1 VCAVDESLLYEDDP
15 GQWTDLV
22 ALGVSAQIDAALG
35 SEKSLSKVL
44 QFAPQIAEQARNRAV
59 FAMFLALVAI
69 AAYIWIRFGNKDYG
83 FAVIVALVHDVIIT
97 LGLIGV
103 SHFVF
108 QTSIAKA
115 LLIEDFKVD
124 LPMVAAILT
133 VIGYSM
139 NDTIVV
145 FDRIRENRG
154 RAGSLNPNLINAS
167 INQTLSRT
175 ILTSL
180 TSFFVVFVLYVFGGR
195 GVHGFAVALMI
206 GIVTGTYSTIAIAS
220 TLVYQPRLLGRIFL
234 SIVCFGLLG
243 MVMLVTAD
251 STARLVLGGLVV
263 VGCGMTAL
271 RGERR
276 TAAAYAAARA

>member
-1 VCAVDESLLYEDDP
+1 MSVLDQV
-15 GQWTDLV
+15 
-22 ALGVSAQIDAALG
+22 DAALG

-44 QFAPQIAEQARNRAV
+44 QFAPQIAGQTRIRAV
-59 FAMFLALVAI
+59 FAMFLALAAI
-69 AAYIWIRFGNKDYG
+69 ASYIWIRFGNKDYG

-97 LGLIGV
+97 LGFLGL
-103 SHFVF
+103 SHYIF

-154 RAGSLNPNLINAS
+154 RAGSLNPKLINAS

-180 TSFFVVFVLYVFGGR
+180 TSFFVVFVLYIFGGR

-206 GIVTGTYSTIAIAS
+206 GIVAGTYSTIAIAS
-220 TLVYQPRLLGRIFL
+220 TLVYQPRVLGRIFMT
-234 SIVCFGLLG
+234 IVLLGLLG
-243 MVMLVTAD
+243 MVMLVTTD
-251 STARLVLGGLVV
+251 FTARLVLGGIVL
-263 VGCGMTAL
+263 VGCGISVL

-276 TAAAYAAARA
+276 AALTPAAVGA